1 MRKSLIIIS
10 NAQEQVGSRHMQT
23 SVRVCVCVRSGVHV
37 YACACVCVCVTKLPI
52 SLRHF

>member
-23 SVRVCVCVRSGVHV
+23 SVRVCVCVCAR
-37 YACACVCVCVTKLPI
+37 ACMYVLVLVCVSV
-52 SLRHF
+52 